1 MRKNK
6 TKQIVRL
13 VAQTLAVSVGS
24 AALAFNAFAQQA
36 AAAAPEKVEKIEVT
50 GSLIKRVDTETP
62 SSVQI
67 ITAADIKNSGYATV
81 EDLMRSLSAVDA
93 SSLQDGAATGFVGGL
108 ATISLRGFGSQ
119 GTLIL
124 INGRRIAPVAAVDV
138 NFGRGSLL
146 SVNTI
151 PKEAIE
157 RIEILKDGASA
168 IYGSDAMAGVINYVL
183 KKDYQGIEASASY
196 GANDQGVGVTKNAS
210 LTFGFGDIARQRF
223 NVFGGLQVS
232 RRDPVMHAE
241 LKDRGD
247 LAMYQEYRRVNGNL
261 ERFTPDSVAS
271 PIGSYYRVPTSLAGT
286 TTIDGRAVANNSVF
300 GVNYLGTFAGCP
312 DELTVGKGVS
322 TRLPSFTATTASLRT
337 GQCRFNLDN
346 ADQAIAKQDRVSG
359 SARANFALSS
369 ELTAYADVMVART
382 KTTELNIPR
391 TLTTALVS
399 SANPVAVTWPLLS
412 GTFLTQNALI
422 LPIGHPDNPTN
433 GTATAQ
439 PVQVI
444 HRFADVP
451 FSDVNELKMYR
462 VTTGFQGYI
471 GKWDVDAALLYSRQ
485 DNSRVQAGRLRKS
498 LLDASL
504 AAGTYR
510 FTQSNTAAAIAS
522 VASDAVN
529 EGKATVAALDARGS
543 RELFSMQ
550 GGFAAIAVGAE
561 VRRETLSSIP
571 SDIYKTGDFV
581 GLVANGAEGSRNS
594 QAVFTEIRLPVLKT
608 LEIQGAIRHERY
620 SDFGNSTTGKLGF
633 KFDIVPAFVSF
644 RGTAATGFRAP
655 AISQIGDSFLLSFNS
670 SQERR
675 VFDSLRCNSSDPAN
689 PVSRANPS
697 VARDCN
703 VTNFT
708 AVPAGTVTPGNL
720 PTIISAN
727 RNLKPETSRSYTLG
741 TIIAPTKYVDLSVD
755 GWFFRRNEEIRVQRG
770 IDIVDA
776 YNANPTANASLLIRD
791 PNPATW
797 LPGIPNSGPILVV
810 LRRFGNFK
818 YTETA
823 GLDYDF
829 NIRFPVHEQLGKFT
843 LNVNGTIT
851 RYFDQQILAT
861 SAVQSLVG
869 TDTADV
875 PKHKSSI
882 RLSWSKNNMSAWI
895 RHNEISALERT
906 TTATCLT
913 STAAGNTFLR
923 ANGLCYVGA
932 ERSIDIGGAYTG
944 FKSTTISFSILNL
957 FEDYGRSIEVP
968 NTFNYWD
975 NGTSGQLG
983 RRFNVNLDY
992 KFK

>member
-1 MRKNK
+1 MNVNNPR
-6 TKQIVRL
+6 QIVQL
-13 VAQTLAVSVGS
+13 VAQALAVSVGS
-24 AALAFNAFAQQA
+24 AAIAFNAFAQQTT
-36 AAAAPEKVEKIEVT
+36 APEKVEKVEVT
-50 GSLIKRVDTETP
+50 GSFIKRVDTETP
-62 SSVQI
+62 SSVQV
-67 ITAADIKNSGYATV
+67 ITAADIKNSGYANV
-81 EDLMRSLSAVDA
+81 EDLLRSLSAVDA
-93 SSLQDGAATGFVGGL
+93 SSLQDGAASGFVGGL

-168 IYGSDAMAGVINYVL
+168 IYGSDAMAGVINYIL
-183 KKDYQGIEASASY
+183 KKDYQGIEVSASY
-196 GANDQGVGVTKNAS
+196 GANDQGVGVTRNAS
-210 LTFGFGDIARQRF
+210 LTFGFGDIAKQKF
-223 NVFGGLQVS
+223 NVFGGMQIS

-241 LKDRGD
+241 LKDRGN
-247 LAMYQEYRRVNGNL
+247 LTKHQEYLRANGSL

-271 PIGSYYRVPTSLAGT
+271 PIGSYYRVPASLAGST
-286 TTIDGRAVANNSVF
+286 VIDGRTVANNSVF
-300 GVNYLGTFAGCP
+300 GANYLGTFSGCP
-312 DELTVGKGVS
+312 DELTVGKGVP
-322 TRLPSFTATTASLRT
+322 TRLPNFAATTASLRT

-346 ADQAIAKQDRVSG
+346 ADEAIAKQDRVSG
-359 SARANFALSS
+359 SARANFALTN
-369 ELTAYADVMVART
+369 ELTAYADMMVAET
-382 KTTELNIPR
+382 KTTELNVPR

-412 GTFLTQNALI
+412 GTFLNQNALI
-422 LPIGHPDNPTN
+422 LPINHPDNPTR
-433 GTATAQ
+433 GTPTAQ
-439 PVQVI
+439 PVQII
-444 HRFADVP
+444 HRFTDVP

-462 VTTGFQGYI
+462 VTAGLQGYVSN
-471 GKWDVDAALLYSRQ
+471 WDVDAAVLYSRQ
-485 DNSRVQAGRLRKS
+485 DNMRVQAGRLRKS

-510 FTQSNTAAAIAS
+510 FSQPNTAAGIAS

-529 EGKATVAALDARGS
+529 EGKATVAALDARAS
-543 RELFSMQ
+543 RELFSLQ
-550 GGFAAIAVGAE
+550 GGNAAIAVGGE
-561 VRRETLSSIP
+561 VRRETLSSVP

-594 QAVFTEIRLPVLKT
+594 QALFSEIRLPVLKT
-608 LEIQGAIRHERY
+608 LEFQGAIRHERY

-633 KFDIVPAFVSF
+633 KFDILPSVISF

-655 AISQIGDSFLLSFNS
+655 SISQIGDSFLLSFNN

-675 VFDSLRCNSSDPAN
+675 VFDSLRCDSSNPAA

-741 TIIAPTKYVDLSVD
+741 TIIAPTKYVDFSID
-755 GWFFRRNEEIRVQRG
+755 GWYFRRNEEIRVQRG
-770 IDIVDA
+770 IDIMDA

-791 PNPATW
+791 PNPVTW
-797 LPGIPNSGPILVV
+797 LPGVPNSGPILVV
-810 LRRFGNFK
+810 LRQFGNFK

-829 NIRFPVHEQLGKFT
+829 NIRFPVTDLGKFT
-843 LNVNGTIT
+843 LNANGTIT
-851 RYFDQQILAT
+851 RYFDQQILAS
-861 SAVQSLVG
+861 SAVQRLVG
-869 TDTADV
+869 TSTADV
-875 PKHKSSI
+875 PGHKSSVTL
-882 RLSWSKNNMSAWI
+882 RWSKDNLSGWI
-895 RHNEISALERT
+895 RHNETSALERT
-906 TTATCLT
+906 TTATCL
-913 STAAGNTFLR
+913 AATTGGNAFLR
-923 ANGLCYVGA
+923 ANGQCYVGA
-932 ERSIDIGGAYTG
+932 ERSIDIGGAYRGIKGLTL
-944 FKSTTISFSILNL
+944 SFSVLNL

-968 NTFNYWD
+968 STFNYWD

-983 RRFNVNLDY
+983 RRYHVNMDY